1 MVKKIILKHE
11 VPRKFFQNIS
21 LFKAMEI
28 EVAAMATE
36 EANATKVVREVA
48 TTSVVATTE
57 AMALAAM
64 ATDRMVSA
72 KRVAAS
78 VRREDSMAV
87 ITGASKESSV
97 AKGKRNYC
105 ISSGD
110 VFVYHTHKWRC

>member
-1 MVKKIILKHE
+1 MVKIIILKHE

-105 ISSGD
+105 ISSGA